1 MISIILLFGVMGKQ
15 CQGVANYEEIKIK
28 HCKRGRRI
36 VYYIF
41 WVCKR
46 DKSIFKYETIV
57 GMSGFMYARDLQID
71 LLKILLKRGC
81 QVRSD
86 KSFKEE
92 TKVVLQTL
100 LPPPFDWIKST
111 KCTNFAFL

>member
-15 CQGVANYEEIKIK
+15 CLGVANYEEIKIK
-28 HCKRGRRI
+28 HCKRERRN

-41 WVCKR
+41 WVCKI

-71 LLKILLKRGC
+71 PLKILLKRGC

-86 KSFKEE
+86 KSFKEGNQSGAASANPAA
-92 TKVVLQTL
+92 TSL
-100 LPPPFDWIKST
+100 
-111 KCTNFAFL
+111 